1 MDHRERH
8 REHGLY
14 FRAPGEALTAPSAWR
29 SLTCTRGSE
38 QERAFDRWA
47 ENAFDQIEER
57 ANGGGESGQVLVK
70 NETRKVQRSAAPHT
84 SPPASFPPGGRDAK
98 AGDAMYIY
106 GAQTDR
112 PVHEDHRLD
121 GSNGA
126 AGDAAVARNEPLYAV
141 GLVFME
147 DKTLGFPRI
156 FVRDVLSGSSAEHN
170 SRLKRGDLLVM
181 ADNEDVYGRD
191 LDYVATIL
199 PGRYLS
205 VSCLSVSLTVCLSD
219 CLSL

>member
-1 MDHRERH
+1 
-8 REHGLY
+8 
-14 FRAPGEALTAPSAWR
+14 
-29 SLTCTRGSE
+29 
-38 QERAFDRWA
+38 
-47 ENAFDQIEER
+47 
-57 ANGGGESGQVLVK
+57 
-70 NETRKVQRSAAPHT
+70 
-84 SPPASFPPGGRDAK
+84 
-98 AGDAMYIY
+98 MYNY

-112 PVHEDHRLD
+112 PVHEDHRFD
-121 GSNGA
+121 GSNGV